1 MKPPLELT
9 EPVLALCMGISRLL
23 GQYEGIKLPKPQP
36 MLIRRNR
43 IQTIQSSLEI
53 EGNGLSENQVT
64 AILDNKRV
72 LGPAKDILEVQNAI
86 KAYQELSHYKPYQLS
101 SLLQSHKI
109 MMQGLVP
116 DAGHLRSTNVG
127 ILKGS
132 RVSHIAPKPSL
143 VSGLMRD
150 LFSFIKDDKSV
161 HALIKSC
168 VFHYEFEFIHP
179 FSDGNGRI
187 GRLWQSALLLHYHP
201 LFEFTPIES
210 LIKKRRRAYYKA
222 LEISDKKGQST
233 DFVLFML
240 ETIRE
245 SLEILLSELHPSVE
259 TSESRIQRAKQH
271 FLKKTFSRKE
281 YLQFQKTISTATASR
296 DLARAVQQDVLKKTG
311 DKALAEYSF
320 L

>member
-1 MKPPLELT
+1 MRPAFELSESVLE
-9 EPVLALCMGISRLL
+9 LCMGISRLL
-23 GQYEGIKLPKPQP
+23 GQYEGLKLPKPKP

-43 IQTIQSSLEI
+43 IRTIQSSLEI
-53 EGNGLSENQVT
+53 EGNRLNESQVT

-86 KAYQELSHYKPYQLS
+86 RAYEELPRYNAYQLN

-116 DAGHLRSTNVG
+116 DAGRFRSTNVG

-143 VSGLMRD
+143 VAGLMRD
-150 LFSFIKDDKSV
+150 LFIFLKDANI
-161 HALIKSC
+161 HPLIKSC

-201 LFEFTPIES
+201 LFEFTPVES
-210 LIKKRRRAYYKA
+210 LIKKKRSSYYKA
-222 LEISDKKGQST
+222 LEISDEKGKST

-240 ETIRE
+240 ETIQV
-245 SLEILLSELHPSVE
+245 SLETLLSELQPTPE
-259 TSESRIQRAKQH
+259 TSESRVQRAKER
-271 FLKKTFSRKE
+271 FGKETFSRKE

-296 DLARAVQQDVLKKTG
+296 DLARAVEQGVLKKTG
-311 DKALAEYSF
+311 DKSLAEYSF